1 MVNGTDEVTRLNVI
15 SPYAALSSS
24 DAVTFKIQRQS
35 FESTNWIQSEMLVIF
50 IPYCGLTFG
59 EEVERNRL
67 DRIHVLVREFAV
79 LIRC

>member
-50 IPYCGLTFG
+50 INFG
-59 EEVERNRL
+59 EELRL
-67 DRIHVLVREFAV
+67 RGIDWTEF
-79 LIRC
+79 LC